1 MLTSYVHPR
10 LGLPKFLTFE
20 PFFVTALRAFDRG
33 EDTRFDITGGLSP
46 STIAARMR
54 DSIQG
59 YRLNHTTWTDRVDP
73 EFITLFT
80 KHDGKFVI
88 SGPNEQ
94 GEVWFR
100 TKQKQGGHLIRPG
113 TPSFHEVEGQINKY
127 VATKS
132 VISSRPTT
140 LAPLRAKD
148 CFPETVAHFAALKAN
163 GHLELAVIFPGA
175 IDTDTT
181 AKLLSVFDI
190 AFHFD
195 SQRNETILV

>member
-33 EDTRFDITGGLSP
+33 EDTRFEITGGLSP

-59 YRLNHTTWTDRVDP
+59 YRLNATSWGDRVDP
-73 EFITLFT
+73 EFVTLFA

-88 SGPNEQ
+88 SGPNPQ

-100 TKQKQGGHLIRPG
+100 TKQKQGGHLVRPG
-113 TPSFHEVEGQINKY
+113 SPSFHEAEGEIGKY
-127 VATKS
+127 LSTKS
-132 VISSRPTT
+132 YVSRGATGP
-140 LAPLRAKD
+140 APLRAKD
-148 CFPETVAHFAALKAN
+148 CRSETVAQFAALKAN

-175 IDTDTT
+175 IDTETT
-181 AKLLSVFDI
+181 NNLLSMFDV